1 MEQLTIEQAA
11 ANHSRRACV
20 NHVAFNRTAQEIDNI
35 AFQAGAEWQKEQHKE
50 IITLMRQLISAY
62 TFRLPDTKQLLVGYT
77 NEQAFDKLNNMLELL
92 HD

>member
-1 MEQLTIEQAA
+1 MEQLTLEQAA
-11 ANHSRRACV
+11 TEYSLNCFV
-20 NHVAFNRTAQEIDNI
+20 NNPEISVKNVFI
-35 AFQAGAEWQKEQHKE
+35 AGAEWQKEQHKE
-50 IITLMRQLISAY
+50 IITLVRQLISAY